1 MNNFLAS
8 TREMLILL
16 KKILTVLGQGKM
28 LYVVLPVTKNNLFFF
43 FFFNITMLN
52 SMKTEI
58 FTKYRILQGLWI
70 QLLEKY

>member
-28 LYVVLPVTKNNLFFF
+28 LYVVLPVTKNNIYIYI
-43 FFFNITMLN
+43 FNITMLN